1 MSTNSIMIKSEI
13 NSAYLQEDL
22 AMTFKITSESLVKDI
37 VNELPK
43 SSDIFKKNRIDFCCG
58 GNIPLSQAAAQNN
71 LDLNPILDELKVV
84 FQKYENEEKDVEVWT
99 SSDSETIINHVITNY
114 HRVSE
119 EELTLLSPYV
129 TKVSRVH
136 GEHHPE
142 LIKMNELF
150 YEFKRELLEHMG
162 KEEEIVFPLIKQLAD
177 GTVPNRWEA
186 IQMII
191 ELEKEHD
198 HAGEILRQ
206 IRAVTSDFELPLDA
220 CGTYRLVYA
229 RLEAL
234 ESLTFMH
241 VHLENNIL
249 FPRYLS

>member
-1 MSTNSIMIKSEI
+1 
-13 NSAYLQEDL
+13 
-22 AMTFKITSESLVKDI
+22 MTFTITSNSLVKDI
-37 VNELPK
+37 INELPK
-43 SSDIFKKNRIDFCCG
+43 TSDVFKKNRIDFCCG
-58 GNIPLSQAAAQNN
+58 GNIPLSVAVTQNN
-71 LDLNPILDELKVV
+71 LNLDTLLDELKVV
-84 FQKYENEEKDVEVWT
+84 FEKYENTEKDVEVWT
-99 SSDSETIINHVITNY
+99 NSDSTTIINHVISNY

-119 EELTLLSPYV
+119 EELTMLSPYV

-136 GEHHPE
+136 GDNHPE
-142 LIKMNELF
+142 LITVYELF
-150 YEFKRELLEHMG
+150 YEFKKELMEHMT
-162 KEEEIVFPLIKQLAD
+162 KEEEVVFPLIKQLAD
-177 GTVPNRWEA
+177 GTVENREEA
-186 IQMII
+186 IALIV

-206 IRAVTSDFELPLDA
+206 IRAVTSDYSLPLDA

-234 ESLTFMH
+234 EGLTFMH

>member
-1 MSTNSIMIKSEI
+1 
-13 NSAYLQEDL
+13 
-22 AMTFKITSESLVKDI
+22 MTFPFTSTTLVKDI

-43 SSDIFKKNRIDFCCG
+43 TSDVFKKNRIDFCCG
-58 GNIPLSQAAAQNN
+58 GNIPLLEAVAQNGLNMDN
-71 LDLNPILDELKVV
+71 LLEELKIV
-84 FQKYENEEKDVEVWT
+84 FEKYEHEEKDVEVWT
-99 SSDSETIINHVITNY
+99 ESDSNTIIDHIISNY
-114 HRVSE
+114 HRTSE
-119 EELTLLSPYV
+119 EELTMLSPYV

-136 GEHHPE
+136 GNNHPE
-142 LIKMNELF
+142 LLKVYELF
-150 YEFKRELLEHMG
+150 YELKKELIEHMK
-162 KEEEIVFPLIKQLAD
+162 KEEAIVFPLIRKIAD
-177 GTVPNRWEA
+177 GTIENKEEA
-186 IQMII
+186 INLVN

-206 IRAVTSDFELPLDA
+206 IRAVTSDFTLPLDA

-249 FPRYLS
+249 FPRYIA

>member
-1 MSTNSIMIKSEI
+1 
-13 NSAYLQEDL
+13 
-22 AMTFKITSESLVKDI
+22 MTFTITSNSLVKDI

-43 SSDIFKKNRIDFCCG
+43 TSDVFKKNRIDFCCG
-58 GNIPLSQAAAQNN
+58 GNISLSVAVDQNN
-71 LDLNPILDELKVV
+71 LNLDTLFDELKVV
-84 FQKYENEEKDVEVWT
+84 FEKYENEEKDVEVWT
-99 SSDSETIINHVITNY
+99 DSDSTTIINHVISNY

-119 EELTLLSPYV
+119 EELAMLSPYV

-136 GEHHPE
+136 GDNHPE
-142 LIKMNELF
+142 LIKVYELF
-150 YEFKRELLEHMG
+150 YEFKKELMEHMA
-162 KEEEIVFPLIKQLAD
+162 KEEEVVFPLIKQLAD
-177 GTVPNRWEA
+177 GTVENREEA
-186 IQMII
+186 IAMIV

-206 IRAVTSDFELPLDA
+206 IRAVTSDYTLPLDA

-234 ESLTFMH
+234 EELTFIH

-249 FPRYLS
+249 FPRYL

>member
-1 MSTNSIMIKSEI
+1 MSFT
-13 NSAYLQEDL
+13 
-22 AMTFKITSESLVKDI
+22 ITANSLVKDI

-43 SSDIFKKNRIDFCCG
+43 TSDVFKKNRIDFCCG
-58 GNIPLSQAAAQNN
+58 GNIPLTEAVAQNN
-71 LDLNPILDELKVV
+71 LNLDNLIDELKVV
-84 FQKYENEEKDVEVWT
+84 FEKYENTEKDVEVWT
-99 SSDSETIINHVITNY
+99 NSDSTTIIDHVISNY

-119 EELTLLSPYV
+119 EELTMLSPYV

-136 GEHHPE
+136 GDNHPE
-142 LIKMNELF
+142 LLKVYELF
-150 YEFKRELLEHMG
+150 YEFKKELMEHMA
-162 KEEEIVFPLIKQLAD
+162 KEEAIVFPLIKQIAD
-177 GTVPNRWEA
+177 GTVENREEA
-186 IQMII
+186 IAMIV

-198 HAGEILRQ
+198 HAGEILRD
-206 IRAVTSDFELPLDA
+206 IRAVTSDFTLPLDA

-234 ESLTFMH
+234 EGLTFMH

>member
-1 MSTNSIMIKSEI
+1 
-13 NSAYLQEDL
+13 
-22 AMTFKITSESLVKDI
+22 MTFTITSNSLVKDI

-43 SSDIFKKNRIDFCCG
+43 TSDVFKKNRIDFCCG
-58 GNIPLSQAAAQNN
+58 GNISLSVAVDQNN
-71 LDLNPILDELKVV
+71 LNLDTLLDELKVV
-84 FQKYENEEKDVEVWT
+84 FEKYENEEKDVEVWT
-99 SSDSETIINHVITNY
+99 DSDSTTIINHVISNY

-119 EELTLLSPYV
+119 EELAMLSPYV

-136 GEHHPE
+136 GDNHPE
-142 LIKMNELF
+142 LIKVYELF
-150 YEFKRELLEHMG
+150 YEFKKELMEHMA
-162 KEEEIVFPLIKQLAD
+162 KEEEVVFPLIKQLAD
-177 GTVPNRWEA
+177 ETVENREEA
-186 IQMII
+186 ITMIV

-206 IRAVTSDFELPLDA
+206 IRAVTSDYTLPLDA

-234 ESLTFMH
+234 EELTFIH

-249 FPRYLS
+249 FPRYL

>member
-1 MSTNSIMIKSEI
+1 
-13 NSAYLQEDL
+13 
-22 AMTFKITSESLVKDI
+22 MTFTITADSLVRDI

-43 SSDIFKKNRIDFCCG
+43 ASDLFKKNRIDFCCG
-58 GNIPLSQAAAQNN
+58 GNIPLSQAAEQNELN
-71 LDLNPILDELKVV
+71 LDTIIDELKDV
-84 FQKYENEEKDVEVWT
+84 FEKYENTEKNVDVWT
-99 SSDSETIINHVITNY
+99 DSDSHTIINHVITNY

-119 EELTLLSPYV
+119 EELAMLSPYV

-150 YEFKRELLEHMG
+150 YEFKKELLEHMA

-177 GTVPNRWEA
+177 GTAANPEEA
-186 IQMII
+186 IKMIV

-198 HAGEILRQ
+198 HAGDLLRQ
-206 IRAVTSDFELPLDA
+206 IRAVTSDFALPADA